1 MLTGSVW
8 VFFFFFFNATKAA
21 TAYSLEES
29 QAGL

>member
-8 VFFFFFFNATKAA
+8 VFFFFFNATKAA